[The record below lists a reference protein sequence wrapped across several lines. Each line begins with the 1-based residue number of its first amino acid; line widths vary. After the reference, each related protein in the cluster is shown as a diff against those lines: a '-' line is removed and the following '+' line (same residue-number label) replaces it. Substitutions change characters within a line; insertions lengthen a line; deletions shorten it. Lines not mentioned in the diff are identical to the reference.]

1 MPPPPPPPAGPG
13 VYGSGVY
20 GVPSP
25 VETAEHKHPV
35 GAVVLII
42 IGLVLLLQTLGVFE
56 GEWISRAWPVAII
69 GVGAWLLYRRTRDT
83 PRGGSQ

>member
-1 MPPPPPPPAGPG
+1 
-13 VYGSGVY
+13 
-20 GVPSP
+20 
-25 VETAEHKHPV
+25 V

-42 IGLVLLLQTLGVFE
+42 IGIVLLLQTLGVFE
-56 GEWISRAWPVAII
+56 EEWISRAWPVAII